1 MRGRGREERRKE
13 RREGRREEGRKR
25 ERERESQGGRRGGT
39 EGGRSKIPT
48 LSIII
53 GSMAWAKLYSISSS
67 SFPNF
72 LHDKSPGYKEH

>member
-25 ERERESQGGRRGGT
+25 ERERQGGRRGGT